1 MTILYE
7 ILSIKKWIYLKIIK
21 KIENT
26 KVEIRDKDVKY
37 RIKLVA
43 SERRENISELSKI
56 LNLNPKSLQ
65 VVLSDPNK
73 LVSLNIVKSFLRIGI
88 NLTWLLSGKG
98 EMFQS
103 DVNKKNN
110 NEKIL
115 SLNSQIQRQD
125 DLIDSLERILGNR
138 NLN

>member
-1 MTILYE
+1 MI
-7 ILSIKKWIYLKIIK
+7 
-21 KIENT
+21 
-26 KVEIRDKDVKY
+26 IRDKEVKF
-37 RIKLVA
+37 RIKLIA
-43 SERRENISELSKI
+43 SERKENISELSKI

-73 LVSLNIVKSFLRIGI
+73 LVSMNIVKSFLKIGV

-98 EMFQS
+98 EMFQI
-103 DVNKKNN
+103 DENKKNYI
-110 NEKIL
+110 EKIS
-115 SLNSQIQRQD
+115 SLTNQIQRQD

>member
-1 MTILYE
+1 MRG
-7 ILSIKKWIYLKIIK
+7 
-21 KIENT
+21 
-26 KVEIRDKDVKY
+26 RDKEVKY
-37 RIKLVA
+37 RIKLIA

-56 LNLNPKSLQ
+56 LKLNPKSVQ

-73 LVSLNIVKSFLRIGI
+73 LVSLNIIKSFMNIGI

-103 DVNKKNN
+103 EVNTSNSK
-110 NEKIL
+110 EKIVAL
-115 SLNSQIQRQD
+115 TNQIQRQD

-138 NLN
+138 NIN

>member
-1 MTILYE
+1 M
-7 ILSIKKWIYLKIIK
+7 
-21 KIENT
+21 
-26 KVEIRDKDVKY
+26 EIRDKEVKY

-43 SERRENISELSKI
+43 AERKENISELSKI

-73 LVSLNIVKSFLRIGI
+73 LVSMNIVKSFLRIGV

-98 EMFQS
+98 EMFQI
-103 DVNKKNN
+103 DENKKNYI
-110 NEKIL
+110 EKIS
-115 SLNSQIQRQD
+115 SLTNQIQRQD

>member
-1 MTILYE
+1 MI
-7 ILSIKKWIYLKIIK
+7 
-21 KIENT
+21 
-26 KVEIRDKDVKY
+26 IRDKEVKF
-37 RIKLVA
+37 RIKLIA
-43 SERRENISELSKI
+43 SERKENISELSKI

-73 LVSLNIVKSFLRIGI
+73 LVSMNIVKSFLRIGV

-98 EMFQS
+98 EMFQI
-103 DVNKKNN
+103 DVNKKNFDDKVLALRN
-110 NEKIL
+110 
-115 SLNSQIQRQD
+115 QIQRQD

>member
-1 MTILYE
+1 M
-7 ILSIKKWIYLKIIK
+7 
-21 KIENT
+21 
-26 KVEIRDKDVKY
+26 EIRDKEVKY

-43 SERRENISELSKI
+43 LERKENISELSKI

-73 LVSLNIVKSFLRIGI
+73 LVSLNIVKSFLRIGV

-98 EMFQS
+98 EMYQN
-103 DVNKKNN
+103 DENKKDYN
-110 NEKIL
+110 KQIL
-115 SLNSQIQRQD
+115 TLTGQIQRQD

-138 NLN
+138 NI

>member
-1 MTILYE
+1 M
-7 ILSIKKWIYLKIIK
+7 K
-21 KIENT
+21 
-26 KVEIRDKDVKY
+26 IRDKEVKF

-43 SERRENISELSKI
+43 SERKENISELSKI

-73 LVSLNIVKSFLRIGI
+73 LVSMNIVKSFLKIGV

-98 EMFQS
+98 EMFQI
-103 DVNKKNN
+103 DVNKKDCDG
-110 NEKIL
+110 KIFAL
-115 SLNSQIQRQD
+115 KNQIQRQD

>member
-1 MTILYE
+1 M
-7 ILSIKKWIYLKIIK
+7 
-21 KIENT
+21 
-26 KVEIRDKDVKY
+26 EIRDKEVKY

-43 SERRENISELSKI
+43 AERKENISKLSKI

-73 LVSLNIVKSFLRIGI
+73 LVSLNIVKSFLRIGV

-98 EMFQS
+98 EMYQN
-103 DVNKKNN
+103 DENKKDYN
-110 NEKIL
+110 KQIL
-115 SLNSQIQRQD
+115 TLTGQIQRQD

-138 NLN
+138 NI

>member
-1 MTILYE
+1 M
-7 ILSIKKWIYLKIIK
+7 
-21 KIENT
+21 
-26 KVEIRDKDVKY
+26 EIRDKEVKY

-43 SERRENISELSKI
+43 SERKENISELSKI

-73 LVSLNIVKSFLRIGI
+73 LVSLNIVKSFLRIGV

-98 EMFQS
+98 EMYQN
-103 DVNKKNN
+103 DENKKDYN
-110 NEKIL
+110 KQIL
-115 SLNSQIQRQD
+115 ALTGQIQRQD

-138 NLN
+138 NI

>member
-1 MTILYE
+1 M
-7 ILSIKKWIYLKIIK
+7 K
-21 KIENT
+21 
-26 KVEIRDKDVKY
+26 IRDKEVKF

-43 SERRENISELSKI
+43 SERNENIAELSKI

-73 LVSLNIVKSFLRIGI
+73 LVSMNIVKSFLRIGV

-98 EMFQS
+98 EMFQI
-103 DVNKKNN
+103 DVNKKDYDG
-110 NEKIL
+110 KIFAL
-115 SLNSQIQRQD
+115 KNQIQRQD

>member
-1 MTILYE
+1 MI
-7 ILSIKKWIYLKIIK
+7 
-21 KIENT
+21 
-26 KVEIRDKDVKY
+26 IRDKEVKF
-37 RIKLVA
+37 RIKLIA
-43 SERRENISELSKI
+43 SERKENISELSKI

-73 LVSLNIVKSFLRIGI
+73 LVSMNIVKSFLKIGV

-98 EMFQS
+98 EMFQIE
-103 DVNKKNN
+103 VNKKDCY
-110 NEKIL
+110 EKIL
-115 SLNSQIQRQD
+115 ALKNQIQRQD